1 MLFVSQSYHKNNHQ
15 YIENRRYVD
24 GCQKLNTLTKSVYV
38 TQLSDALIIQ
48 LNIFKY
54 KKFIP
59 NLIIDEEILL
69 WGNIM
74 VLSGVIYQDVEH
86 SHCGHYTSGVNV
98 DNTWFLTSDT
108 KILSQQKLQCNIR
121 DISVP
126 YISIYLY
133 INI

>member
-1 MLFVSQSYHKNNHQ
+1 
-15 YIENRRYVD
+15 
-24 GCQKLNTLTKSVYV
+24 
-38 TQLSDALIIQ
+38 
-48 LNIFKY
+48 
-54 KKFIP
+54 
-59 NLIIDEEILL
+59 
-69 WGNIM
+69 M

-86 SHCGHYTSGVNV
+86 SHCGYYTSGVNV